1 MCIRDRLTIG
11 PKGNVEAV
19 KVLGGNPILGES
31 AVAAVRQW
39 VYSASHSRTIEEL
52 SIPFGSHR

>member
-1 MCIRDRLTIG
+1 MRLQLTIG
-11 PKGNVEAV
+11 PNGNVEAV
-19 KVLGGNPILGES
+19 ELLGGNPILGEA

-39 VYSASHSRTIEEL
+39 VYNPSHSRTIEEL